1 MTHTI
6 AESEVELQRVFQA
19 WPDADSASR
28 PALMEKLK
36 SLLGELWEN
45 PDRESLRL
53 RRQVRAFIDEAEH
66 RGTHMS

>member
-19 WPDADSASR
+19 WPDADSAGR
-28 PALMEKLK
+28 PALLEKLK

-66 RGTHMS
+66 RGMNSP

>member
-6 AESEVELQRVFQA
+6 AESEVELQRVLRA

-66 RGTHMS
+66 RGMNPP